1 MRSQSLTRGG
11 HLQEVPTTNP
21 SLGKFG
27 VLDRWP
33 LMGGRSLLGR
43 GGWAW
48 RLHRILYTTCLNVC
62 LIAKLS
68 SLCGLIVK
76 VEILLLC
83 RIQSGFNQ
91 SSAHRRLIYL
101 LADICVCNSILNLLL
116 LILQMI
122 WICQQFHQ

>member
-1 MRSQSLTRGG
+1 
-11 HLQEVPTTNP
+11 
-21 SLGKFG
+21 
-27 VLDRWP
+27 
-33 LMGGRSLLGR
+33 MGGRSLLGR

-48 RLHRILYTTCLNVC
+48 RLRRILYTTCLNVC

-122 WICQQFHQ
+122 

>member
-1 MRSQSLTRGG
+1 MGDRCLGEVVGHGG
-11 HLQEVPTTNP
+11 SIV
-21 SLGKFG
+21 F
-27 VLDRWP
+27 
-33 LMGGRSLLGR
+33 
-43 GGWAW
+43 
-48 RLHRILYTTCLNVC
+48 YTPHALIVC

-68 SLCGLIVK
+68 SLCDLIVK

-91 SSAHRRLIYL
+91 SSAHRRLIFL

-122 WICQQFHQ
+122 